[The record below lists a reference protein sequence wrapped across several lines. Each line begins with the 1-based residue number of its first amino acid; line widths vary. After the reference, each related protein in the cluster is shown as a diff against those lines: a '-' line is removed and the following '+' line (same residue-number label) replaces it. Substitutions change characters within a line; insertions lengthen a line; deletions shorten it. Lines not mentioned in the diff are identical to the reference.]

1 MIWICDSCLEHMQR
15 NNSKRERKQRETEK
29 RRRDEGRV
37 GGGGERA
44 GKDEKGTLATTIVP
58 DAQTNK
64 LLVNRK

>member
-1 MIWICDSCLEHMQR
+1 MTLVWNICKEIIV
-15 NNSKRERKQRETEK
+15 RERESKERQK

-44 GKDEKGTLATTIVP
+44 GKDEEGTLATTIVP

>member
-1 MIWICDSCLEHMQR
+1 M
-15 NNSKRERKQRETEK
+15 RERESKERQK

-44 GKDEKGTLATTIVP
+44 GKDEEGTLATTIVP